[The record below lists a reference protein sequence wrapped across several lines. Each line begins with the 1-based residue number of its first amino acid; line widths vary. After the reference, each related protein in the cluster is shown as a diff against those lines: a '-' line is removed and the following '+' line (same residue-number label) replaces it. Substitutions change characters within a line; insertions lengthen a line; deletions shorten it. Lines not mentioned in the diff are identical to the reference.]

1 MKVAP
6 CAEVTRL
13 SGGLPVLRTESAP
26 RRGIMSSARACRLRR
41 MVSAPRTGERLE
53 GGWGQAFQC
62 ASVPRGGN
70 ISFPLPDCS
79 SVLSLFHARGARLHV
94 FDAFLCTWRLVKQ
107 SRGALLRNDGLSVYG
122 AASEVRFSGFAGN
135 FPRVRRVCPA
145 LMKRRCPSG
154 VSPCGGSFSLCMA
167 SDCACCG
174 FPPVWGEFFVKVKGV
189 HLKV

>member
-1 MKVAP
+1 M
-6 CAEVTRL
+6 
-13 SGGLPVLRTESAP
+13 
-26 RRGIMSSARACRLRR
+26 
-41 MVSAPRTGERLE
+41 SAPRTGERLE

-62 ASVPRGGN
+62 ASVPRGGT

-79 SVLSLFHARGARLHV
+79 SVLSLFHARGERLHV

-145 LMKRRCPSG
+145 LMKVRRPSG
-154 VSPCGGSFSLCMA
+154 VSPCAGRVFPCAWLRTAPAAVSSLC
-167 SDCACCG
+167 G
-174 FPPVWGEFFVKVKGV
+174 GEVFVKVKGV